1 MLEYWHLVKVLEN
14 RTWIKFLANDLGSL
28 AQGIGKRIPSGNNKI
43 FFIKHYDVP
52 ENRNMSYVRLVESI
66 RPNKTETHRVRVT
79 VGGDVI
85 DYTGITSIDTDSLA
99 TTSILLNSVISNLNA
114 ILMKAEIKYFYYNNP
129 LSRFEYLRMAVAD
142 IPEEVIMQ
150 YHLEKLASHR

>member
-1 MLEYWHLVKVLEN
+1 ML
-14 RTWIKFLANDLGSL
+14 
-28 AQGIGKRIPSGNNKI
+28 
-43 FFIKHYDVP
+43 
-52 ENRNMSYVRLVESI
+52 
-66 RPNKTETHRVRVT
+66 RVRVT

-99 TTSILLNSVISNLNA
+99 TTSILLNSVISTLNE

-129 LSRFEYLRMAVAD
+129 LSRFEYLRMSVAD

-150 YHLEKLASHR
+150 CHLEKLASHR